1 MEEWKNLGS
10 HISERS
16 VLNDPLFWK
25 YIILFYQNIFAP
37 PERTNIEHVK
47 DIYATPWSVFTNS
60 SIIHFSVLQ
69 VFHSS
74 IPSFFR
80 CVRFPKFFRFSRG
93 SGFHLGAGKL
103 EIRISA
109 GYPEFCGYPVDIRRI
124 SGGGISNFPARDPQ
138 SGWRIRENNCIY

>member
-1 MEEWKNLGS
+1 MRKSEEWKNSGNPTRRQNGGMEEWKNLGL
-10 HISERS
+10 HIFERS

-25 YIILFYQNIFAP
+25 YIILFYQNNFAP
-37 PERTNIEHVK
+37 PERTNIEQVK
-47 DIYATPWSVFTNS
+47 YIYATPWSGLSNS

-93 SGFHLGAGKL
+93 SGFHLRSECPL
-103 EIRISA
+103 RQHLVVRS
-109 GYPEFCGYPVDIRRI
+109 
-124 SGGGISNFPARDPQ
+124 
-138 SGWRIRENNCIY
+138 